1 MPAQE
6 GRFRVIAI
14 YGLNEREDNSGCLRV
29 QHRQHKKEE
38 EELEAKAG
46 YLKEKGAK
54 LGGWFGKKAEE
65 AKDVAIDAK
74 VSSHICSVFFS

>member
-1 MPAQE
+1 MTA
-6 GRFRVIAI
+6 
-14 YGLNEREDNSGCLRV
+14 L

-46 YLKEKGAK
+46 YLKEKGSK

-65 AKDVAIDAK
+65 AKDVALDAK
-74 VSSHICSVFFS
+74 VASCPLFPESFSLL